1 MSESLRRREPRR
13 SAAPRPVRTLLGLLV
28 LVVALVGTLA
38 AGNLAGSASPVPRL
52 ALDLEGG
59 TQVILTPRTTDGSAI
74 DDEDVVQ
81 AIEIIRNRVDGSGV
95 AEAEIS
101 SQGGQNI
108 VVGIPGR
115 ASEETLELISR
126 SAQLRFRPVLA
137 LQGPTTID
145 PSQLL
150 PEESATEG
158 PESGSDGAESP
169 SAAESGSESPS
180 ESASAGAGTERA
192 LEAAQNA
199 PTDGPGAAEIP
210 DEVRG
215 AAFIAAD
222 ANGDGELSTEPD
234 TEPADTSD
242 QAWITERVMYDIY
255 ALDCTLPANQSGGW
269 ADDSESAVVACDSSG
284 QQKFVLGPAVVEG
297 TQLTGASSGMQT
309 NSQGMSTGLWAVNLE
324 LNSEATEVFAEV
336 SQRLPTLPTPQ
347 DQFAIVLDGVVIS
360 NAGFTSP
367 ILDGSAQITGDFTDE
382 EANALA
388 NQLNFGSLPITFEVQ
403 STEQISATLGSEQLT
418 NAALAGLIGLV
429 LVVAYMIWQY
439 RGLGLLSVA
448 SLAVAAV
455 IVYVV
460 IALLSWTINYR
471 LSLPGVAGLI
481 ISIGTTADSFIVY
494 FERIRDEIRDG
505 RTLAS
510 AVEHGWKRARRTIIA
525 SDAVNFLA
533 AIVLYLLAVGG
544 VRGFAFTLGLTTIID
559 LLVVVLFTHPMMQVL
574 VRMPFF
580 RDGHRLSGLSPERLG
595 VDPALYRGAG
605 RFRSRTSGRDR
616 PGTSGTDEP
625 DDDGPT
631 ASGRDRETVGA
642 AAGTTIAERR
652 AAERRAEREKR
663 KKERSVDPYA
673 GLGGSGDDGAVV

>member
-1 MSESLRRREPRR
+1 MSDPKKRREPRR
-13 SAAPRPVRTLLGLLV
+13 PRLPRPARTLLGLLV
-28 LVVALVGTLA
+28 LVVALVGTLT

-59 TQVILTPRTTDGSAI
+59 TQVIMTPRTTDGSAI
-74 DDEDVVQ
+74 EGEDVAQ

-95 AEAEIS
+95 AEAEIT
-101 SQGGQNI
+101 SQGAQNI
-108 VVGIPGR
+108 VVAIPGR

-137 LQGPTTID
+137 LQDPTTID

-150 PEESATEG
+150 PEEAPT
-158 PESGSDGAESP
+158 DGAESP
-169 SAAESGSESPS
+169 TDGAEAPTDGAGSPAESGSES
-180 ESASAGAGTERA
+180 ATAGAGTDRA
-192 LEAAQNA
+192 LAAAADA

-222 ANGDGELSTEPD
+222 ADGDGELATEP
-234 TEPADTSD
+234 TEEPADTSD
-242 QAWITERVMYDIY
+242 TAWITERVQYDMY
-255 ALDCTLPANQSGGW
+255 ALDCTDPANQAGGW
-269 ADDSESAVVACDSSG
+269 ADDSGTAVVACDPTG

-297 TQLTGASSGMQT
+297 TQLTGASSGMQV
-309 NSQGMSTGLWAVNLE
+309 NNQGMSTGLWAVNLE
-324 LNSEATEVFAEV
+324 MNSEATEVFAEV
-336 SQRLPTLPTPQ
+336 SQRLPTLPPPQ
-347 DQFAIVLDGVVIS
+347 DQFAIVLDGVVLS
-360 NAGFTSP
+360 NAGFNSA
-367 ILDGSAQITGDFTDE
+367 ILDGSAQITGSFTDE

-418 NAALAGLIGLV
+418 NAALAGLVGLV
-429 LVVAYMIWQY
+429 LVVGYMIWQY

-448 SLAVAAV
+448 SLAVAAA
-455 IVYVV
+455 IVYLV
-460 IALLSWTINYR
+460 IALLSWSINYR

-559 LLVVVLFTHPMMQVL
+559 LVVVVLFTHPAMQLL

-580 RDGHRLSGLSPERLG
+580 RDGHTLSGLSPERLG

-605 RFRSRTSGRDR
+605 RFRSRRSSTGTGEGGSG
-616 PGTSGTDEP
+616 
-625 DDDGPT
+625 DDDAGTTDGTKVP
-631 ASGRDRETVGA
+631 VG
-642 AAGTTIAERR
+642 AGTTIAERR
-652 AAERRAEREKR
+652 AAERRAERERR